1 VLKMSGANVASA
13 RVVLNQVAPT
23 PWISEEAA
31 TALVGKPLN
40 EETAMSAASAALSK
54 AKSLSH
60 NKYKITLAKVAVKRA
75 ILAAA
80 NPKSHTGNQG

>member
-1 VLKMSGANVASA
+1 MNGANVASA

-23 PWISEEAA
+23 PWISQEAA
-31 TALVGKPLN
+31 AALVGKPLN
-40 EETAMSAASAALSK
+40 EETAMAAANAAVAK
-54 AKSLSH
+54 AKSLSK

-80 NPKSHTGNQG
+80 NPKQRTGNQG